1 MGVLDMK
8 MVCAWCNA
16 TIRDGSADDDDREDV
31 SHGLCD
37 ACLPV
42 VAEEMGVPMDKF
54 LDSLTPPTIVVDFT
68 RRVVA
73 ANSAAMTLI
82 GKQRSGIIGK
92 LGGYALGC
100 IHADGPDT
108 CGQTVHCQSCA
119 IKNSVMHTAA
129 TGEPLT
135 NVPASAELSVLTGKR
150 TVEFL
155 VSTQRVRD
163 FVAVTLK
170 DSQGD
175 RKTATPAD
183 AAVGEV
189 R

>member
-8 MVCAWCNA
+8 VVCAWCNA
-16 TIRDGSADDDDREDV
+16 AIHDGVANDDDYEGV

-37 ACLPV
+37 ACLPI
-42 VAEEMGVPMDKF
+42 VAEDMGVSMDEF
-54 LDSLTPPTIVVDFT
+54 LDSLTPPTIVVDLS

-73 ANSAAMTLI
+73 ANSTAMALM
-82 GKQRSGIIGK
+82 GKERADFMGQ

-100 IHADGPDT
+100 IHADEPGG
-108 CGQTVHCQSCA
+108 CGQMVHCKSCT
-119 IKNSVMHTAA
+119 IKNTVMHTIT

-155 VSTQRVRD
+155 VSTQRVGD
-163 FVAVTLK
+163 FVAVTLR
-170 DSQGD
+170 DAQGD
-175 RKTATPAD
+175 GKTATPAD
-183 AAVGEV
+183 AAVGQIH
-189 R
+189 